1 MKYAI
6 LGAMNFPVTV
16 YFEFICLMFS
26 LTLYFRRGIPLYLK
40 LFPPFLVITLVI
52 EIVGWI
58 LKGKGV
64 DTSLMYF
71 LFIAFE
77 FVLYLYM
84 LYLIIRRTRAKK
96 IILSM
101 AFIYP
106 VLALLSIFIFEVNV
120 FPSISYSIGCLLIVG
135 VCIYYFFELFRYPSS
150 TSLLREPAFWICT
163 GLLFF
168 YICSF
173 PLFGLYRLLYSAS
186 STIMN
191 NISTIL
197 DVMNVFLYTFFTT
210 AFLCGIRIR
219 KLLYR

>member
-58 LKGKGV
+58 LKGEGV

-210 AFLCGIRIR
+210 AFLCSIRIR
-219 KLLYR
+219 KPLYR

>member
-40 LFPPFLVITLVI
+40 LFPPFLVITVTI
-52 EIVGWI
+52 EIIGWV
-58 LKGKGV
+58 LKGQEV

-77 FVLYLYM
+77 FVFYLYM
-84 LYLIIRRTRAKK
+84 LHYIIRIARAKK
-96 IILSM
+96 IIFAIVL
-101 AFIYP
+101 IYP
-106 VLALLSIFIFEVNV
+106 VLALLSIFIFEAKV
-120 FPSISYSIGCLLIVG
+120 FPSISYSVGCLLIVG
-135 VCIYYFFELFRYPSS
+135 VCIYYFYELFRYPSS

-173 PLFGLYRLLYSAS
+173 PLFGLYKLLYSAS

-197 DVMNVFLYTFFTT
+197 DVMNAFLYTFFTA
-210 AFLCGIRIR
+210 AFLCGVRLR
-219 KLLYR
+219 RVSL

>member
-1 MKYAI
+1 
-6 LGAMNFPVTV
+6 MNFPVTV

-40 LFPPFLVITLVI
+40 PFPPFLVITLVI

-58 LKGKGV
+58 LRGKEI
-64 DTSLMYF
+64 DTNLMYF

-77 FVLYLYM
+77 FVFYLYM

-96 IILSM
+96 VILSM
-101 AFIYP
+101 VFIYP
-106 VLALLSIFIFEVNV
+106 VLALLSIFVIEAKV

-173 PLFGLYRLLYSAS
+173 PLFGLYKLLYSAS

-219 KLLYR
+219 KPLYR